1 MRPAEAFDANADG
14 PEACMAGWGRIRL
27 CLAAVAAAA
36 LSWAVFL
43 VFARPGWVEA
53 ALENTAGRASEE
65 LMADTTVTVRLIGA
79 DGRLTEP
86 VAVPRV
92 VKRDEEWRRQLT
104 PEQYRITRGKGTE
117 RPFCGRFHDHKQPGR
132 YDCVGCALPLFDA
145 RAKFD
150 SGTGWPSFFRPVA
163 FENIRTETD
172 ASWGMVREEIL
183 CARCGA
189 HLGHVFD
196 DGPPP
201 TGRRYCLNSE
211 ALTFVPGSP
220 PPQP

>member
-1 MRPAEAFDANADG
+1 
-14 PEACMAGWGRIRL
+14 
-27 CLAAVAAAA
+27 
-36 LSWAVFL
+36 
-43 VFARPGWVEA
+43 
-53 ALENTAGRASEE
+53 
-65 LMADTTVTVRLIGA
+65 MADTTVMVRLIGD
-79 DGRLTEP
+79 DGRLSEPTE
-86 VAVPRV
+86 VPRV
-92 VKRDEEWRRQLT
+92 VKSDDEWRRQLT

-163 FENIRTETD
+163 VENIRTETD
-172 ASWGMVREEIL
+172 ISWGMTREEIL

-196 DGPPP
+196 DGPAP
-201 TGRRYCLNSE
+201 TGLRYCLNSE
-211 ALTFVPGSP
+211 SLVFVPDSRQTKP
-220 PPQP
+220 